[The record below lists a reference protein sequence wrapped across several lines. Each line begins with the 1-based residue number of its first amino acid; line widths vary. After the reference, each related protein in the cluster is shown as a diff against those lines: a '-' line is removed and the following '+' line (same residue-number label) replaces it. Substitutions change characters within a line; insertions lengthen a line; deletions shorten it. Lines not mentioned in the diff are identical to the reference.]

1 MDSFWVSWLGPRAR
15 SAAGLAT
22 RRDSSLREGEHIM
35 TSPARR
41 KAVLDEIDVLRAVVA
56 NLAVGVA
63 ACDEKGNLIFFN
75 AAAERILGVGLK
87 PLRPP
92 DWAPTWGCYLPDMVT
107 PYPAERFPL
116 ARAILGE
123 EVLHELMFVRN
134 PGQPAGVW
142 ISVSSRPLRDSGGSI
157 RGGVAVFRDLT
168 EVETALRTGVA
179 SHPPPAARQALE
191 NDPGWDA
198 YLERLQAYR
207 AYFGRLSSAVEQTAD
222 SIVITD
228 ARGVIEYVNPAFE
241 QTTGYP
247 PSDVLGKTPSV
258 LKSGRHDE
266 RFYRELWDLIL
277 SGKPFQ
283 GTIVNRKKSGELYW
297 SQQTITPIKNDQK
310 QITHFVSVLKDITE
324 LRKQQEQEFHLQF
337 AREVQQ
343 RFYSTE
349 IPVPG
354 FDIAGAAYPAA
365 LTGGDYFDFIQQP
378 DGFVYIVIG
387 DVTGHGFGP
396 ALIMATARAYIRAY
410 AKSESDLGAILSRV
424 NSALAADLGGS
435 QFITL
440 LLIRLDPRGRSM
452 EYAGAGHL
460 PGYLLDA
467 SGQTR
472 MVLESAG
479 LPCGLFP
486 NHLFASSPVVPL
498 SEGETIVLVTDGV
511 TETTSEDEMEFGA
524 ERILEVV
531 QRHRDQGARAQVEA
545 IYESARA
552 YAGIEAQHDDV
563 TVVVC
568 KVCAAP

>member
-1 MDSFWVSWLGPRAR
+1 
-15 SAAGLAT
+15 
-22 RRDSSLREGEHIM
+22 M
-35 TSPARR
+35 TSPASGTGI
-41 KAVLDEIDVLRAVVA
+41 LDEIDVLKAVLA

-63 ACDEKGNLIFFN
+63 VCDEAGNLVFLN
-75 AAAERILGVGLK
+75 PEAERVLGIELK
-87 PLRPP
+87 VPRPP
-92 DWAPTWGCYLPDMVT
+92 DWVPAWGCYLPDMVT

-116 ARAILGE
+116 ARAVLGE
-123 EVLHELMFVRN
+123 EVLHELIFIRN
-134 PGQPAGVW
+134 SGQPAGVW
-142 ISVSSRPLRDSGGSI
+142 ISVSSKPLRNSGGAI

-168 EVETALRTGVA
+168 ETETALRTGMA
-179 SHPPPAARQALE
+179 IHPPPAAQQSVE
-191 NDPGWDA
+191 KGPGWDA
-198 YLERLQAYR
+198 YLERLQGYR

-228 ARGVIEYVNPAFE
+228 TRGVIEYVNPAFE

-247 PSDVLGKTPSV
+247 ASEVLGKTPSV

-266 RFYRELWDLIL
+266 RFYRELWEQIL
-277 SGKPFQ
+277 SGKPFR
-283 GTIVNRKKSGELYW
+283 GTIINRRKSGELYW
-297 SQQTITPIKNDQK
+297 SEQTITPIKNDQK
-310 QITHFVSVLKDITE
+310 QITHFVSVLKDISE

-343 RFYSTE
+343 RFYSTQMSL
-349 IPVPG
+349 PG

-365 LTGGDYFDFIQQP
+365 LTGGDYVDFIQQP

-387 DVTGHGFGP
+387 DVSGHGFGP

-410 AKSESDLGAILSRV
+410 AKSESDLGSVLSSV
-424 NSALAADLGGS
+424 NSALAADLGGN

-440 LLIRLDPRGRSM
+440 LLVRLDPRGRSM
-452 EYAGAGHL
+452 EYAGAGHV

-467 SGQTR
+467 SGHTR
-472 MVLESAG
+472 IIMESAG
-479 LPCGLFP
+479 LPCGLFADQV
-486 NHLFASSPVVPL
+486 FSSSPVIPL

-511 TETTSEDEMEFGA
+511 TEAFNADAMEFGA

-531 QRHRDQGARAQVEA
+531 RCRREQSARAQVQA

-552 YAGIEAQHDDV
+552 YAGIEAQQDDV

-568 KVCAAP
+568 KVCATAGAEESQWLSPGAPPQP